1 MIYFFHFMVD
11 YAEIVFMVRP
21 YVDCL
26 SCFLSSLDCAKM
38 AIGSNNPK
46 SDVLLN
52 FPGCFELKS

>member
-21 YVDCL
+21 YFVDCL
-26 SCFLSSLDCAKM
+26 SCFLASLDRAKM
-38 AIGSNNPK
+38 AVGSNNPK

-52 FPGCFELKS
+52 FLVALN